1 MWGGSLGVARG
12 VRPGRPAGSAVPGAG
27 VSTPSDVQGTLMVAV
42 ARGGPHLSA
51 PAGGGRPKR
60 FARESVPGSCRS
72 GSGPERRGCRAPVSG
87 HRASAGTDTSL
98 RPQPGSR
105 LTLDDAETF
114 PSVRRRLGLGAFGGA
129 VPTAVEGP
137 GLQLSK
143 AQDAPST
150 PPREGAGPKAPS
162 EGTSGEPRR
171 AAGRPGGSG
180 TPAQALQAAR
190 CGSLGGGHV
199 VTGSLEFKCVRRPI
213 FSKRNEEK
221 RRAGYSLRLGEGE
234 DEASDGP
241 V

>member
-1 MWGGSLGVARG
+1 M
-12 VRPGRPAGSAVPGAG
+12 PGAG

-72 GSGPERRGCRAPVSG
+72 GSGPERRGCRATVSG

-143 AQDAPST
+143 AQDAPQ
-150 PPREGAGPKAPS
+150 PHPAKELGRRPRLKGRPANPG
-162 EGTSGEPRR
+162 
-171 AAGRPGGSG
+171 GRPGGSG
-180 TPAQALQAAR
+180 TPAQALQAAG

-221 RRAGYSLRLGEGE
+221 
-234 DEASDGP
+234 
-241 V
+241 

>member
-12 VRPGRPAGSAVPGAG
+12 ARPGRPAGSAVPGAG

-51 PAGGGRPKR
+51 PAGGGCPKR
-60 FARESVPGSCRS
+60 FARESAPGSCRS
-72 GSGPERRGCRAPVSG
+72 GSGPERRGCRATVSG

-171 AAGRPGGSG
+171 AAGRLGHTSPGAPGSRMRFSGRG
-180 TPAQALQAAR
+180 TRRNRQPRVQVRSAANI
-190 CGSLGGGHV
+190 L
-199 VTGSLEFKCVRRPI
+199 
-213 FSKRNEEK
+213 EEK
-221 RRAGYSLRLGEGE
+221 RREMKSRLFSPPGGGRGR
-234 DEASDGP
+234 SF
-241 V
+241 